1 MTTQRTEPATRAA
14 GNGESVT
21 AGPGRLHAEAIRSHV
36 TPPDFDDLPQARKRG
51 SIVSTALVKEL
62 RDRTGAG
69 IMDSKRALEEAG
81 GNLEK
86 AAEILRQQGIARAG
100 KKAGR
105 EARQGLVDTYIHAGG
120 RIGSMVELNCETD
133 FVART
138 DDFRSLAHDVAMQ
151 VVATSPRYV
160 SPDEVGPRERE
171 AGLREHGDEKRFLE
185 TEVLLAQPFIRD
197 PRRTI
202 GDLVQEAIGKLGEN
216 IVIRRV
222 MRFEVGEASSNATV
236 ASE

>member
-1 MTTQRTEPATRAA
+1 
-14 GNGESVT
+14 
-21 AGPGRLHAEAIRSHV
+21 
-36 TPPDFDDLPQARKRG
+36 
-51 SIVSTALVKEL
+51 VSTALVKEL

-69 IMDSKRALEEAG
+69 IMDCKRALEEAG
-81 GNLEK
+81 GNIEK
-86 AAEILRQQGIARAG
+86 ATEILRQQGIARAG

-138 DDFRSLAHDVAMQ
+138 EDFRSLAHDVAMQ

-160 SPDEVGPRERE
+160 SPDEVSPSDRE
-171 AGLREHGDEKRFLE
+171 AGAREHGDERRFLE

-216 IVIRRV
+216 IVVRRV
-222 MRFEVGEASSNATV
+222 TRFEVGEASGDGAAT
-236 ASE
+236 SE